1 MPPKSGG
8 MEVSMIIKTKH
19 FGEIDLD
26 ENKVITFEHGIMGF
40 EEYKRYTIL
49 YDLEEGDKTTIS
61 WLQSL
66 DESGLALP
74 VINPLSIKPD
84 YNPTVED
91 EVLKPIGDITDENL
105 LILLTINVPAD
116 RTKISANLKAPFVI
130 NSDTRKGC
138 QIIVENKDY
147 EVKYN
152 IYDIVQK
159 LKEEKGEK

>member
-1 MPPKSGG
+1 ML
-8 MEVSMIIKTKH
+8 VNTKY

-49 YDLEEGDKTTIS
+49 YDLDEDDKATIS

-66 DESGLALP
+66 EEPGFALP
-74 VINPLSIKPD
+74 VVNPLSVKSD
-84 YNPTVED
+84 YNPIIED
-91 EVLKPIGDITDENL
+91 EVLNSLGEIVDENL
-105 LILLTINVPAD
+105 VILLTLTVPND
-116 RTKISANLKAPFVI
+116 ITKMSVNLKAPFII

-138 QIIVENKDY
+138 QIIVENQDY

-152 IYDIVQK
+152 VYKGIQK
-159 LKEEKGEK
+159 LKEEKGEM

>member
-1 MPPKSGG
+1 
-8 MEVSMIIKTKH
+8 MIIKTKH

-26 ENKVITFEHGIMGF
+26 ENKVITFEYGIMGF

-66 DESGLALP
+66 DESSLALP

-91 EVLKPIGDITDENL
+91 EVLKPIGEITDENL